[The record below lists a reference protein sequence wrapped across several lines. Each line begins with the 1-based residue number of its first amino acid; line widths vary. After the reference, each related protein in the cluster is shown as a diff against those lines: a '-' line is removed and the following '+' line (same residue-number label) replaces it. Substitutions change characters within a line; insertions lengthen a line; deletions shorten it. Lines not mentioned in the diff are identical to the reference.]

1 MANKKITELTAL
13 TAPAAADIV
22 AVVDDPAG
30 SPETKKIT
38 LDDLMK
44 TVDALTELATQ
55 PAVGD
60 TLLVLDNGDPKKIQK
75 RNLSIRYV
83 QVEPYSYAST
93 TTIAVGDAASAIHI
107 PADLNGLKL
116 VEVKARVRTAPTGAT
131 IIIQISIGAT
141 DMLSTLLTID
151 IADVDSAD
159 AAVAAVIKSDG
170 SEDIATNDLVEV
182 DVDQVGSTEPGKGL
196 IVTLGFA

>member
-13 TAPAAADIV
+13 TAPAAADVV

-30 SPETKKIT
+30 SPETKKMT

-44 TVDALTELATQ
+44 TVDALGELATR
-55 PAVGD
+55 PAIGD
-60 TLLVLDNGDPKKIQK
+60 TLLVLDSGDPKKLQR
-75 RNLSIRYV
+75 RNLQVRYV
-83 QVEPYSYAST
+83 QLEPFGYASS
-93 TTIAVGDAASAIHI
+93 TTINVVDGAGVAHI

-116 VEVKARVRTAPTGAT
+116 VSVHAVVKVAPTDAILT
-131 IIIQISIGAT
+131 IQISIGAT

-151 IADVDSAD
+151 ATEVDSKD
-159 AAVAAVIKSDG
+159 AVAPAVIKSDG
-170 SEDIATNDLVEV
+170 SEDIATNDIIEV
-182 DVDQVGSTEPGKGL
+182 DVDIVGSTEPGQGL